1 MYHEFG
7 HDVYKYEHSSLPT
20 DIMYPSVSRSDITMN
35 DFIKA
40 KEKLLKRD
48 FEGIK
53 YISCPE

>member
-1 MYHEFG
+1 
-7 HDVYKYEHSSLPT
+7 
-20 DIMYPSVSRSDITMN
+20 MN

-53 YISCPE
+53 YIYCPE